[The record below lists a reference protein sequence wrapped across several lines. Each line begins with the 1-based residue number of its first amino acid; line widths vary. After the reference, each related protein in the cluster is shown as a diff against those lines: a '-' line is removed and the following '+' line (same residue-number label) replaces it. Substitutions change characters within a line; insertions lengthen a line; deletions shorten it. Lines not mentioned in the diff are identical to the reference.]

1 MAYDIPTDVGDVKL
15 TPFLETR
22 YRFERRLDRDF
33 DELKR
38 DDRNDSFLR
47 VRPGFLFETKGGL
60 KGKVTFQFL
69 DNRAS
74 LTSGAP
80 GSATNA
86 KDLIEAYVD
95 VPVSGATMTLGRQKV
110 IVADQRMVG
119 ALDWANSGRAWDG
132 LRYRRGGLDFFAGR
146 LAVNPVM
153 NQEAQFG
160 FLSYAQ
166 KEGLTMLALKA
177 DKRPTPETTVWT
189 LMHRWTQKHDKDAYQ
204 AYGALQ
210 QGSVG
215 GKKLEAFAFGAGAT
229 RTLNAT
235 TSVSVEGN
243 LASGGG
249 TAEKTRTFDQLYPT
263 GHMYMG
269 ATDMQGLRNV
279 LHVGAWLD
287 RKLTKDASVRC
298 ELHRFWLYDAGD
310 AWYSAAGAANAG
322 FKDATGK
329 RGKDVGWEV
338 DLTGSLALGK
348 DRTLGVGVAAFL
360 PGDFAKKFATGA
372 SRTQYWAY
380 AMVSAKF

>member
-1 MAYDIPTDVGDVKL
+1 MAYDIPTDLADVKL

-33 DELKR
+33 DERKL
-38 DDRNDSFLR
+38 DDRNDSYLR

-69 DNRAS
+69 DNRTS
-74 LTSGAP
+74 LTSGAA
-80 GSATNA
+80 GSSTNP

-110 IVADQRMVG
+110 NVADQRMVG
-119 ALDWANSGRAWDG
+119 ALEWANSGRAWDG
-132 LRYRRGGLDFFAGR
+132 LRYRRGGLDFFVGR

-153 NQEAQFG
+153 NHDARFG
-160 FLSYAQ
+160 FLSYAKGDGQ
-166 KEGLTMLALKA
+166 TMISLKA
-177 DKRPTPETTVWT
+177 DARPVPESTVWT
-189 LMHRWTQKHDKDAYQ
+189 LSHRWTQKHDKDAYQ
-204 AYGALQ
+204 AYAALQ

-215 GKKLEAFAFGAGAT
+215 GKKLEAFALGAGVS
-229 RTLNAT
+229 RTLDAK
-235 TSVSVEGN
+235 TSASIEGN

-249 TAEKTRTFDQLYPT
+249 TPAKTRTFDQLYPT

-279 LHVGAWLD
+279 LHIGAWLD
-287 RKLTKDASVRC
+287 RKLCKDASARI
-298 ELHRFWLYDAGD
+298 ELHRFWLYDASD
-310 AWYSAAGAANAG
+310 AWYSAAGGANAG

-329 RGKDVGWEV
+329 KGKDVGWEV
-338 DLTGSLALGK
+338 DLTGTLVLGK
-348 DRTLGVGVAAFL
+348 DRSLGMGVAVFL
-360 PGDFAKKFATGA
+360 PGDFTKSFATGA
-372 SRTQYWAY
+372 HRTQYWAF